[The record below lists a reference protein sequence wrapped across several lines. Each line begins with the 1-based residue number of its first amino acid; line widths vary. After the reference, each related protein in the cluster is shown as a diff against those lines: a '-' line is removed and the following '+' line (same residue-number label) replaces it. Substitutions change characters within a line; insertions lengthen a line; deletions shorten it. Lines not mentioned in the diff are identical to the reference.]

1 MNMIPEKI
9 STRFRI
15 GIIGPGSIC
24 VTYGKALKA
33 SDTVSLACICGRDTE
48 KGRKT
53 AERFQVPYY
62 TDQEQMYRNEA
73 LDGVLICTP
82 TYTHEEM
89 VRRALARRVPVVC
102 EKPLALDA
110 ETARRLVA
118 EAADADVPF
127 MVMQVVRFW
136 PEYRALARL
145 IRSGQLG
152 RIKNVYMSRLSSHP
166 DWTVWHR
173 DPEKSGGGLYDLH
186 IHELDFLYSVFGP
199 AETVYAIGDR
209 EENGCFNNVSTCL
222 RFSSG
227 VPAVAEGFMDMT
239 GDFPFSASFRVN
251 GERASVVYESRDGA
265 MTLYKADKPGEEL
278 EIPRYDPYR
287 EETEY
292 FADCVR
298 SKKETALIPGTDVI
312 SVLELLDAVKE
323 SLVSG
328 KAVRLSRDSG
338 R

>member
-1 MNMIPEKI
+1 MIPEKI
-9 STRFRI
+9 STKFRI

-24 VTYGKALKA
+24 VTYGNALKA

-48 KGRKT
+48 KGRNT

-62 TDQEQMYRNEA
+62 TDQEQMYQNEA

-82 TYTHEEM
+82 IYTHEEM
-89 VRRALARRVPVVC
+89 V
-102 EKPLALDA
+102 
-110 ETARRLVA
+110 RRLVA

-265 MTLYKADKPGEEL
+265 MTLYKAGKPGEEL

-298 SKKETALIPGTDVI
+298 SKKETAFIPGTDVI

-328 KAVRLSRDSG
+328 KPVRLSRDSG
-338 R
+338 K

>member
-24 VTYGKALKA
+24 VTYGNALKA

-89 VRRALARRVPVVC
+89 VRRALARRVPVMC

-166 DWTVWHR
+166 
-173 DPEKSGGGLYDLH
+173 
-186 IHELDFLYSVFGP
+186 
-199 AETVYAIGDR
+199 
-209 EENGCFNNVSTCL
+209 
-222 RFSSG
+222 
-227 VPAVAEGFMDMT
+227 AEGFMISISMSLIFYTVFSVRRKRFTPLGIGRRTDALT
-239 GDFPFSASFRVN
+239 TFPPACAFPRVFRQWP
-251 GERASVVYESRDGA
+251 RA
-265 MTLYKADKPGEEL
+265 LW
-278 EIPRYDPYR
+278 I
-287 EETEY
+287 
-292 FADCVR
+292 
-298 SKKETALIPGTDVI
+298 
-312 SVLELLDAVKE
+312 
-323 SLVSG
+323 
-328 KAVRLSRDSG
+328 
-338 R
+338 

>member
-1 MNMIPEKI
+1 MALNMIPEKI
-9 STRFRI
+9 STKFRI

-24 VTYGKALKA
+24 VTYGNALKA

-89 VRRALARRVPVVC
+89 VRRALARRVPVMC

-227 VPAVAEGFMDMT
+227 VPAVGRGLYGYDRGF
-239 GDFPFSASFRVN
+239 PVFRV
-251 GERASVVYESRDGA
+251 
-265 MTLYKADKPGEEL
+265 LPGKWRKGL
-278 EIPRYDPYR
+278 
-287 EETEY
+287 
-292 FADCVR
+292 CG
-298 SKKETALIPGTDVI
+298 L
-312 SVLELLDAVKE
+312 
-323 SLVSG
+323 
-328 KAVRLSRDSG
+328 
-338 R
+338 

>member
-1 MNMIPEKI
+1 MALNMIPEKI

-24 VTYGKALKA
+24 VTYGNALKA

-89 VRRALARRVPVVC
+89 VRRALARRVPVMC

-118 EAADADVPF
+118 DAADADVPF

-136 PEYRALARL
+136 PEYRALA
-145 IRSGQLG
+145 
-152 RIKNVYMSRLSSHP
+152 P
-166 DWTVWHR
+166 A
-173 DPEKSGGGLYDLH
+173 DPERTAGEDKKCLHEPSLLSPGLD
-186 IHELDFLYSVFGP
+186 
-199 AETVYAIGDR
+199 
-209 EENGCFNNVSTCL
+209 CL
-222 RFSSG
+222 
-227 VPAVAEGFMDMT
+227 A
-239 GDFPFSASFRVN
+239 
-251 GERASVVYESRDGA
+251 
-265 MTLYKADKPGEEL
+265 PG
-278 EIPRYDPYR
+278 
-287 EETEY
+287 
-292 FADCVR
+292 
-298 SKKETALIPGTDVI
+298 
-312 SVLELLDAVKE
+312 
-323 SLVSG
+323 SG
-328 KAVRLSRDSG
+328 KIRRRAL
-338 R
+338 

>member
-1 MNMIPEKI
+1 
-9 STRFRI
+9 
-15 GIIGPGSIC
+15 
-24 VTYGKALKA
+24 
-33 SDTVSLACICGRDTE
+33 
-48 KGRKT
+48 
-53 AERFQVPYY
+53 
-62 TDQEQMYRNEA
+62 MYRNEA

-89 VRRALARRVPVVC
+89 VRRALARRVPVMC

-118 EAADADVPF
+118 DAADADVPF

-227 VPAVAEGFMDMT
+227 VPAVAEGFMDMI

>member
-1 MNMIPEKI
+1 
-9 STRFRI
+9 
-15 GIIGPGSIC
+15 
-24 VTYGKALKA
+24 
-33 SDTVSLACICGRDTE
+33 
-48 KGRKT
+48 
-53 AERFQVPYY
+53 
-62 TDQEQMYRNEA
+62 MYRNEA

-89 VRRALARRVPVVC
+89 VRRALARRVPVMC

-298 SKKETALIPGTDVI
+298 SKKGDRAHPGDGRDLCSGTIGCGKGIPGFGEGGEAFAGFWKI
-312 SVLELLDAVKE
+312 RKE
-323 SLVSG
+323 PACGKVSLCGMERRTLRSG
-328 KAVRLSRDSG
+328 GIRRGGPHGLRPGIASHQ
-338 R
+338 

>member
-24 VTYGKALKA
+24 VTYGNALKA

-89 VRRALARRVPVVC
+89 VRRALARRVPVMC

-127 MVMQVVRFW
+127 MAVSYTHLDVYKRQSQDPAGKPCAVRC
-136 PEYRALARL
+136 
-145 IRSGQLG
+145 SG
-152 RIKNVYMSRLSSHP
+152 S
-166 DWTVWHR
+166 
-173 DPEKSGGGLYDLH
+173 
-186 IHELDFLYSVFGP
+186 FGP
-199 AETVYAIGDR
+199 GKEIG
-209 EENGCFNNVSTCL
+209 
-222 RFSSG
+222 
-227 VPAVAEGFMDMT
+227 
-239 GDFPFSASFRVN
+239 
-251 GERASVVYESRDGA
+251 RAHV
-265 MTLYKADKPGEEL
+265 
-278 EIPRYDPYR
+278 
-287 EETEY
+287 
-292 FADCVR
+292 
-298 SKKETALIPGTDVI
+298 
-312 SVLELLDAVKE
+312 
-323 SLVSG
+323 
-328 KAVRLSRDSG
+328 
-338 R
+338 

>member
-24 VTYGKALKA
+24 VTYGNALKA

-73 LDGVLICTP
+73 LDGVLICTL

-89 VRRALARRVPVVC
+89 VRRALARRVPVMC

-166 DWTVWHR
+166 DW
-173 DPEKSGGGLYDLH
+173 
-186 IHELDFLYSVFGP
+186 LDFLYSVFGP